1 MFFWYGFVKLFKCCL
16 KLSVKL
22 LNVILEVHSARAFI
36 LSFRYFGVNN
46 LKHVAFNFTI
56 WSENYSILFQKILEV
71 LDLN

>member
-22 LNVILEVHSARAFI
+22 LNVILEVHSARDFI

-46 LKHVAFNFTI
+46 LKHVAFTFTI
-56 WSENYSILFQKILEV
+56 WSENFSILFQKILEV